1 MFSPL
6 QYCNKASFTYV
17 HMQMTEYFWNI
28 HKGIYTLNCHSC
40 NVTEPYCSSKRPEQL
55 ILPAVISGSAYFF
68 TLSLTFSSVP
78 IGRVQIR
85 CLVFVFP
92 RFLPVHMFISPF
104 IFLLW
109 GATWSYPFAYFSIY
123 WVVIS
128 QICRNNL
135 FIFLSSSLLL
145 VLIFLIF

>member
-17 HMQMTEYFWNI
+17 HMQMTENFWV
-28 HKGIYTLNCHSC
+28 KGIYTLNCHRC
-40 NVTEPYCSSKRPEQL
+40 NVTEPYCSPKRPEQL

-78 IGRVQIR
+78 IRRVQIR

-92 RFLPVHMFISPF
+92 RFLPVQMFISPF

-109 GATWSYPFAYFSIY
+109 GVAWSYPFAYFSSY

-128 QICRNNL
+128 QICRNNV
-135 FIFLSSSLLL
+135 FIIFLSSSLLL